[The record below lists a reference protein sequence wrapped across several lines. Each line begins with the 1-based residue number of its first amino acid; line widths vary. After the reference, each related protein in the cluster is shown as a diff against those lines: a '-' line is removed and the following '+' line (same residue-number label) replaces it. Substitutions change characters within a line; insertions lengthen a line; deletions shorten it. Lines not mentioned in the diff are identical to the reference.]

1 MIKVVNRNTSS
12 SIRSAMN
19 SFGLVILFSS
29 LLFSCSP
36 YKSDYKHFDGLV
48 KYMNQQHLTNIQN
61 NTSDQYYYLIM
72 ADADCIC
79 TSLNLN
85 NIKENLQALGKD
97 LTVVLIGQVSEDLKQ
112 NYVNDLSKVVH
123 IIYDEKKE
131 IYQYRTA
138 IGKPIFIHT
147 YGSQL
152 VYGKIV
158 NDPEVQLI
166 ADYVS
171 KKVG

>member
-1 MIKVVNRNTSS
+1 MKKLYLAVLLIS
-12 SIRSAMN
+12 SI
-19 SFGLVILFSS
+19 LY
-29 LLFSCSP
+29 SCST
-36 YKSDYKHFDGLV
+36 YKSDYKYFDGFV
-48 KYMNQQHLTNIQN
+48 EYMDEHHQVNIQEN
-61 NTSDQYYYLIM
+61 MSDQYYYLII
-72 ADADCIC
+72 ADADCVC
-79 TSLNLN
+79 TSLNLR